1 LECPLCANN
10 GHWHGSLQR
19 LGSDYFDALSTWLMF
34 WLCYP
39 LRQQQ
44 LERVI
49 DVDLP
54 RPRDFKMLATAR
66 FAKIHKEVLR
76 TLFARDFQEPARVN

>member
-1 LECPLCANN
+1 
-10 GHWHGSLQR
+10 
-19 LGSDYFDALSTWLMF
+19 ALSTWLMF

-44 LERVI
+44 LESVI

-76 TLFARDFQEPARVN
+76 TLFAPDFHEPARVNCKNRSV